1 MNNFYM
7 NGILWHVEASKSTSP
22 MLVDRTGASRLGTT
36 DLSTHTIYLSD
47 ALDDDMTAKVLIHEL
62 GHCALLSYN
71 LLYDIHKMVRK
82 EYWLEAE
89 EWLCNYLIDY
99 GTYIF
104 EALFKVL
111 GPSALRMIPKQ
122 FDILLGAA

>member
-1 MNNFYM
+1 M

-22 MLVDRTGASRLGTT
+22 MLIDRTGASRLGTT

-47 ALDDDMTAKVLIHEL
+47 ALDEDMKVKVLIHEL

-111 GPSALRMIPKQ
+111 GPGALRMIPKQ

>member
-1 MNNFYM
+1 MEQFRPIYGNPYSFGQGQAAPGYLNF
-7 NGILWHVEASKSTSP
+7 GQIV
-22 MLVDRTGASRLGTT
+22 
-36 DLSTHTIYLSD
+36 YLSD
-47 ALDDDMTAKVLIHEL
+47 ALDEDMKARVLIHEL

-89 EWLCNYLIDY
+89 EWLCNYLTDY
-99 GTYIF
+99 GIYIF
-104 EALFKVL
+104 EALFEVL
-111 GPSALRMIPKQ
+111 GPRALNAIPKQ